1 MYIDTPSDQKLRKT
15 TIGWELCCQWKYGET
30 YGVNLKDMTES
41 YLTKVSECAIDN
53 KILEEPAFS
62 WWAKIALKYCNRMIN
77 DVKYRYWSRTYIF
90 GHEIPHSWAEAIF
103 IDRKTGI
110 DYWRRAIKKEMET
123 AGIAFKIFNDRL
135 VGHTEIN

>member
-1 MYIDTPSDQKLRKT
+1 M
-15 TIGWELCCQWKYGET
+15 T
-30 YGVNLKDMTES
+30 YS
-41 YLTKVSECAIDN
+41 YLGKVAECVVVN

-62 WWAKIALKYCNRMIN
+62 WWAKIALEYYNRMIN

-90 GHEIPHSWAEAIF
+90 GHEIPHSWAEAIL

-110 DYWRRAIKKEMET
+110 DYWRLAIKKEMET